1 MILGLEIGLL
11 ITGIYALATG
21 KLTLSKNRVVHGP
34 AARALGFVA
43 LLPLPL
49 AFLIGFFLGVNA
61 ATRGQTLEEVK
72 PLLIG
77 VEIAVVLLCGG
88 IVLGVG
94 LAVARD
100 PEEAAQREL
109 YWRAFDQQ
117 PEPFDPWA
125 RAAATPSRGDQP
137 AYGLAPA
144 TPVGRAEGP
153 KMVTYACSCGKWLQ
167 IADHFAGQAVRCPSC
182 QAVQVVTVSAPPT
195 PSPFRAASH

>member
-34 AARALGFVA
+34 AARVLGVVA

-49 AFLIGFFLGVNA
+49 AFLIGFALGVNA
-61 ATRGQTLEEVK
+61 ASRGQTLEEVK

-77 VEIAVVLLCGG
+77 VELAVALLCGG

-100 PEEAAQREL
+100 PEEVAQRER

-117 PEPFDPWA
+117 PEPLDPWA
-125 RAAATPSRGDQP
+125 RAAATPSRGHEP
-137 AYGLAPA
+137 AYGLAAP
-144 TPVGRAEGP
+144 PVARAEGP
-153 KMVTYACSCGKWLQ
+153 KLVTYACSCGKWLQ
-167 IADHFAGQAVRCPSC
+167 IADRFAGQAVRCPSC
-182 QAVQVVTVSAPPT
+182 QAVQVVAVSAPPT
-195 PSPFRAASH
+195 PSPLRPAPR